1 MKTILILLNFIA
13 LSLSANENWIKIEPL
28 TDKKEPKKKNN
39 KIDVNLSKIE
49 PINNV
54 LKNTALI
61 QQILN
66 ATSKK
71 ETKTVNDKNWF
82 ILNSEENK

>member
-13 LSLSANENWIKIEPL
+13 LSANENWIKIEPL
-28 TDKKEPKKKNN
+28 TDKQKPKQNN
-39 KIDVNLSKIE
+39 KLDINLSKIE
-49 PINNV
+49 PIDKMM
-54 LKNTALI
+54 KNRALI
-61 QQILN
+61 QQIID

-71 ETKTVNDKNWF
+71 EKKTVNDKNWF